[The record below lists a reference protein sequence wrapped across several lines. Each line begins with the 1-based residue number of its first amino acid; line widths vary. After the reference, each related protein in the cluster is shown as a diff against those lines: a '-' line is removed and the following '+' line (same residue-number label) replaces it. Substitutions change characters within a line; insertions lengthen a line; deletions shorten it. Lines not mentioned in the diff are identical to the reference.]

1 MQEQAIWPPGS
12 SSPPYSSPRSAVNQ
26 LTVQDSRMYAWIYR
40 KYNSCNK
47 EDPRWLASIGSLLS
61 WITSKLR
68 SCMPL
73 LWRGMVAELTK
84 IIPARILPRFEH
96 SPSFYKLWNL
106 ISQEQS
112 VLDVAM
118 PLLWQGMVVELTS
131 TKIIPARIFPRFER
145 SSSFYKLWKLISQE
159 QSVLDVPWENLYM
172 LRWHQDLDIEIKITL
187 LNVRPRISRIVLP
200 TR

>member
-12 SSPPYSSPRSAVNQ
+12 SSPPHSSPRSAVNQ

-84 IIPARILPRFEH
+84 IIPARI
-96 SPSFYKLWNL
+96 
-106 ISQEQS
+106 
-112 VLDVAM
+112 
-118 PLLWQGMVVELTS
+118 
-131 TKIIPARIFPRFER
+131 FPRFER
-145 SSSFYKLWKLISQE
+145 SSSFYKLWNLISQE
-159 QSVLDVPWENLYM
+159 HSVLVVPWENLYM